1 MNIQQALEKIA
12 HAERLLQEAKHIL
25 QNTQQET
32 TTSIAPSS
40 SVPEALSAK
49 AETMHAH
56 TSDSA
61 FDINTINGLVG
72 QLLHLASSNL
82 TEDDVRDILDKIT
95 HVSIDSKALS
105 SLMRYNWTRLKSQ
118 VQDYL
123 LDPYNPMSFVIIR
136 EQDRSSGNI
145 AEKKLFLEAKSR
157 NPVPITLR
165 KDSGEEHWRIYTFS
179 L

>member
-1 MNIQQALEKIA
+1 MNIQHALEKIA
-12 HAERLLQEAKHIL
+12 QAERLLQEAKQIL
-25 QNTQQET
+25 QHAQPESTPSLPSTPSVSEET
-32 TTSIAPSS
+32 APT
-40 SVPEALSAK
+40 EE
-49 AETMHAH
+49 ETIQA
-56 TSDSA
+56 SNSE

-72 QLLHLASSNL
+72 RLLQLASSTL
-82 TEDDVRDILDKIT
+82 SDDDVRDMLDEIT

-105 SLMRYNWTRLKSQ
+105 SLMRYNWARLKSQ
-118 VQDYL
+118 VHDYL
-123 LDPYNPMSFVIIR
+123 LDPSNPLSFIIIR

-157 NPVPITLR
+157 NPVPLTLR